1 MQVPKL
7 RFKEFNDEWQLKKLN
22 EISFEVKR
30 KTTNT
35 NYEVLTISAKKG
47 FVSQKERFSK
57 IIAGGSL
64 EKYNLLK
71 RNEISYNKGAS
82 KSFKY
87 GCVYIQKQYD
97 YALVPNVYISFSFI
111 NNNPYF
117 YEKLF
122 ENHYLDK
129 SLRMMITSTARQD
142 GLLNIDRKQF
152 FNIKVPVPSLEEQTK
167 IANFLSLIDRKI
179 ELQEK
184 LVENL
189 KLYKKGL
196 LQKVFSNNHGWKSAK
211 LGDFLIEYNKKTT
224 INNQYDI
231 ISSTSNGL
239 YLQKDYFDK
248 QVASKNNIGYKILKL
263 NQIVF
268 SPQNLWLGNINYNN
282 KFKIGIVSPSY
293 KIYSINQYY
302 NSTFIS
308 YLMTTPNAMY
318 QYKLS
323 SEQGAS
329 IVRRNLDLEK
339 FLNITFKIPNIEEQN
354 RIANLFSNLDKK
366 IDFETNRLT
375 KLKEYKKGLLQQ
387 MFI

>member
-1 MQVPKL
+1 MLVPKL
-7 RFKEFNDEWQLKKLN
+7 RFKEFNNDWKEKKLN

-129 SLRMMITSTARQD
+129 SLRMLITSTARQD

-184 LVENL
+184 LVDSLN
-189 KLYKKGL
+189 LYKKGL
-196 LQKVFSNNHGWKSAK
+196 L
-211 LGDFLIEYNKKTT
+211 
-224 INNQYDI
+224 
-231 ISSTSNGL
+231 
-239 YLQKDYFDK
+239 
-248 QVASKNNIGYKILKL
+248 
-263 NQIVF
+263 
-268 SPQNLWLGNINYNN
+268 
-282 KFKIGIVSPSY
+282 
-293 KIYSINQYY
+293 
-302 NSTFIS
+302 
-308 YLMTTPNAMY
+308 
-318 QYKLS
+318 
-323 SEQGAS
+323 
-329 IVRRNLDLEK
+329 LEK
-339 FLNITFKIPNIEEQN
+339 FV
-354 RIANLFSNLDKK
+354 RG
-366 IDFETNRLT
+366 
-375 KLKEYKKGLLQQ
+375 GL
-387 MFI
+387 